1 MLKGAGFGWPYMGER
16 RDFGTIVQLLAVFV
30 AALLVISA
38 FDAVR
43 ADVARG
49 SIRIE
54 TVVLLVLLTM
64 FAVAYYL
71 HRQQNTTS

>member
-1 MLKGAGFGWPYMGER
+1 MGER

-71 HRQQNTTS
+71 HRRQNTPS